1 MLFAVK
7 LFDRDD
13 PGGALR
19 DANRQAHLDYLETFE
34 DSTLFAG
41 PILSEDRT
49 RELGSH
55 RLIDLADRAAAEA
68 HVAGEPY
75 VLGGL
80 QYGPE
85 IHPWSASVPHSWRDC
100 PRTEGNAQFLIH
112 AIDKP
117 GSEALRDRL
126 RAEHEAYQASVE
138 HLYMTRGPLLSGDGT
153 RQIGSLMIIDVT
165 DLAAAK
171 AFWEGE
177 PFNTGGLFE
186 TVEFCGWRFGRVF
199 DRFNRPN
206 QPN

>member
-19 DANRQAHLDYLETFE
+19 DANRADHLDYLSSFE
-34 DSTLFAG
+34 DRTLFAG
-41 PILSEDRT
+41 PILTGDRSK
-49 RELGSH
+49 ELGSH
-55 RLIDLADRAAAEA
+55 RLIDLKDRAEAEA

-80 QYGPE
+80 QYGAE
-85 IHPWSASVPHSWRDC
+85 IHPWSARLACSWRDC
-100 PRTEGNAQFLIH
+100 PRTEGNAQFLIP

-117 GSEALRDRL
+117 GNDELRDEL
-126 RAEHEAYQASVE
+126 RAEHEAYQAGCA
-138 HLYMTRGPLLSGDGT
+138 HLYMTRGPLLSGDGN
-153 RQIGSLMIIDVT
+153 RQIGSLMIIDVP

-171 AFWEGE
+171 TFWDGE

-186 TVEFCGWRFGRVF
+186 RVEFYGWRFGRVF
-199 DRFNRPN
+199 DRFNRVD
-206 QPN
+206 